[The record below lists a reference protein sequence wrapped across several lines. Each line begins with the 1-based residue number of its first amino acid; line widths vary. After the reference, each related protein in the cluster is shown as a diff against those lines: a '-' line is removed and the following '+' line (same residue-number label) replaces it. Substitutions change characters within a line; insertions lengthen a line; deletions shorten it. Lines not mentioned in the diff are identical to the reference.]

1 MVFKALNDASVLQ
14 THHTKSPFAFAS
26 EVPRGIVKSVL
37 DVWNAY
43 HSVPI
48 RAEDKDKLTFIMPW
62 GRYRYLRASQGYL
75 ASGDGFT
82 DRDQLTSQDVN
93 NKVTLVEENMVWD
106 KTVESLQALGHLR
119 EGGPGDELG

>member
-1 MVFKALNDASVLQ
+1 MEFKALNDASVLQ

-62 GRYRYLRASQGYL
+62 GRYRYLRAPQGTAGLSGLRRRVHPQGPAYLSGCQEQGY
-75 ASGDGFT
+75 AG
-82 DRDQLTSQDVN
+82 
-93 NKVTLVEENMVWD
+93 
-106 KTVESLQALGHLR
+106 
-119 EGGPGDELG
+119 